1 MGTKPTVLAVTSDG
15 AALREVR
22 IVLPLS
28 VLKEQGHIR
37 DYAVTD
43 TSFRNVPEDFTFDVL
58 WLQRIEEPWFVEQI
72 VRCVGQH
79 FVYDLDD
86 LLLARPT
93 YVKFRCEYPSGVI
106 DALRRCGVLT
116 VTSQRLIT
124 LLEKYSGL
132 SLASKAMLCPNGCR
146 FPASPRTPEQPAGI
160 LWSSSDYAPLTT
172 SFDAVL
178 DAIALFATRHDLPIY
193 CFGYSGDSFRQR
205 FPRLVDCGFVSFWHH
220 KLLLAA
226 YPTMIGV
233 APLETHA
240 DQETQDFINGKSDLK
255 LVDFV
260 GFGHPC
266 VCSQAAPYVDTDLHV
281 GTRVENTKSAW
292 IEGLEEV
299 YASNW
304 TNIAREQETVISCR
318 DMKTLA
324 HDYWLPSISKVR
336 MPEPLSVND
345 LRKGRVFRMRHK
357 TVTLLQAGFNS
368 SPLLKSIKAR
378 VPKRYRSLLKL
389 VLNK

>member
-1 MGTKPTVLAVTSDG
+1 MGTKPTILAVTNDS

-22 IVLPLS
+22 IVLPFS

-43 TSFRNVPEDFTFDVL
+43 TSLRNVPEDFTFDVL
-58 WLQRIEEPWFVEQI
+58 WLQRVEEPWFVDQI

-86 LLLARPT
+86 LLLACPS
-93 YVKFRCEYPSGVI
+93 YVKFRREYPSGVVN
-106 DALRRCGVLT
+106 ALRGCGVLT

-132 SLASKAMLCPNGCR
+132 SLASKAALCPNGCR
-146 FPASPRTPEQPAGI
+146 FPASPRTPSKPAGI

-178 DAIALFATRHDLPIY
+178 DAVSLFARRHDLPIY

-205 FPRLVDCGFVSFWHH
+205 FPRLIDCGFVSFWHH
-220 KLLLAA
+220 KLLLAV
-226 YPTMIGV
+226 YPSLIGV
-233 APLETHA
+233 APLETAA
-240 DQETQDFINGKSDLK
+240 DQETQDFISGKSDLK

-266 VCSQAAPYVDTDLHV
+266 VCSQAAPYVDTDLDV
-281 GTRVENTKSAW
+281 GTRVENTKTAW
-292 IEGLEEV
+292 IEGLEGV

-304 TNIAREQETVISCR
+304 TNMVREQDMVISSR

-324 HDYWLPSISKVR
+324 HDYWLPSIRRVQ
-336 MPEPLSVND
+336 MPSPVAVND
-345 LRKGRVFRMRHK
+345 LRGGRVQRMRQK
-357 TVTLLQAGFNS
+357 TVTLLQSGFNS
-368 SPLLKSIKAR
+368 NPLLRGIKSR
-378 VPKRYRSLLKL
+378 VPKRYRSLLKEF
-389 VLNK
+389 LNK